1 MPTPE
6 HDRAGRSGRRQ
17 LHEAQVLVDDDVV
30 IGVEADL
37 VDVEGLGALDV
48 GHRHAH
54 EFELHIHVDHCSPR
68 QDGLSGAVSVSSV
81 GAPWTAGIEPMRP
94 AW

>member
-6 HDRAGRSGRRQ
+6 DDRAGRSRRRQ

-30 IGVEADL
+30 IGIEADL

-68 QDGLSGAVSVSSV
+68 QDALSGAVSVSSV